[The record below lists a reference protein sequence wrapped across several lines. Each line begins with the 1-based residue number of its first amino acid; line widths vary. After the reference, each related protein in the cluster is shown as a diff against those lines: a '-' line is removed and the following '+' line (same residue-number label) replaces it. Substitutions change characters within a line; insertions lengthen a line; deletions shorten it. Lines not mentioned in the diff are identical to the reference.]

1 MLSPGESPPSPLTVE
16 SSSAP
21 ESVSARDV
29 YNTRRLVPYIELP
42 QLAPEE
48 RVKYEAASS
57 RDLPQDFDYDLP
69 LSDRVIIGEYR
80 DDTILWYYVENADGI
95 LHRVSVLLTVSM
107 LGGNIPSQLTLLH
120 SLKRMPLQ
128 RHSLVLSPST
138 VSKHPSSPLHA

>member
-1 MLSPGESPPSPLTVE
+1 MLSPGEPPLSPLTVE

-29 YNTRRLVPYIELP
+29 YNTRRLIPYIEPP

-57 RDLPQDFDYDLP
+57 RDLPQDFGYDLP

-95 LHRVSVLLTVSM
+95 LHRVSVLLTVSW
-107 LGGNIPSQLTLLH
+107 
-120 SLKRMPLQ
+120 R
-128 RHSLVLSPST
+128 
-138 VSKHPSSPLHA
+138 